1 MSDAVARVAR
11 APVQQRTALRR
22 FFDWARNPWG
32 RPRFLVLI
40 TWVYVFV
47 SIVPV
52 LVAIQFSFNA
62 GRSVTAWQGFS
73 LTRWYWGDPVNSVW
87 HDPTLQST
95 LFQSLK
101 LAGLD
106 MLIAT
111 PLGVIL
117 AIGLAR
123 WRGPASGPS
132 NFLMLFPLV
141 TPEIVSG
148 VALYLVIT
156 YLFTFIELG
165 TIAQVMGHVT
175 FSLSYVVV
183 IVRGRLFSIGRQY
196 EEAAADLGATPW
208 QTLRL
213 VLFPLLMPAI
223 FSSLMIVFAI
233 SIDDFVISQW
243 LSCGAGCDTIPIR
256 IYGATRAAPLPSVN
270 ALAAL
275 MVYFTLA
282 ALGAAY
288 LLFRLMTRGERP
300 SQGGHMVHGMGGGL

>member
-1 MSDAVARVAR
+1 VTEAVIRTTPADAR
-11 APVQQRTALRR
+11 PPLRR
-22 FFDWARNPWG
+22 FLDWARNPWG
-32 RPRFLVLI
+32 KPRFLVRVTWGYVLI
-40 TWVYVFV
+40 

-87 HDPTLQST
+87 YDPTLQST

-111 PLGVIL
+111 PLGVVL

-123 WRGPASGPS
+123 WRGPAAGPS

-148 VALYLVIT
+148 VALYLVFL
-156 YLFTFIELG
+156 YLFTFIEPG
-165 TIAQVMGHVT
+165 TIAQVLGHVT

-208 QTLRL
+208 ETLRL
-213 VLFPLLMPAI
+213 VLLPLLMPAI

-282 ALGAAY
+282 ALGVAY
-288 LLFRLMTRGERP
+288 LLFRFMTRGERQG
-300 SQGGHMVHGMGGGL
+300 QGGHMVHGMGGGL

>member
-1 MSDAVARVAR
+1 MTEAVARVAR
-11 APVQQRTALRR
+11 APTPERTVLRR

-40 TWVYVFV
+40 TWVYVLI
-47 SIVPV
+47 SILPV

-87 HDPTLQST
+87 HDPTLQNT

-165 TIAQVMGHVT
+165 TMAQVMGHVT

-300 SQGGHMVHGMGGGL
+300 AQGGHMVHGMGGGL